1 MLKSIFHSYIS
12 NSPSSSTFIDESY
25 HEVGNVINKK
35 TTRNREYNEE
45 DWGFF
50 IELDLENHIHDKII
64 RKYKNNPNP
73 ILSPIDEESHEEDKK
88 PIYYPYPKIEYEMI
102 YYICGI
108 VVFVILLN

>member
-25 HEVGNVINKK
+25 QETNVEKK
-35 TTRNREYNEE
+35 HNCEYNED

-50 IELDLENHIHDKII
+50 IELDLENHVHDKII
-64 RKYKNNPNP
+64 RKYHNKNKP
-73 ILSPIDEESHEEDKK
+73 ILSQIDEESQEEETK

>member
-1 MLKSIFHSYIS
+1 MLKSIFHSSIS
-12 NSPSSSTFIDESY
+12 RLSSSSIIIDEIY
-25 HEVGNVINKK
+25 QETNAEKK
-35 TTRNREYNEE
+35 HNREYNED

-64 RKYKNNPNP
+64 RKYHNKK
-73 ILSPIDEESHEEDKK
+73 ICKHPIDEESQEEDKN